1 MYISENIER
10 FVYDIA
16 RCCTVSTSKIK
27 EYLKYVHQ
35 SKMKRKLIYTLQSH
49 WKLVTNNIKS

>member
-49 WKLVTNNIKS
+49 